1 MEITCYRDAEIGRE
15 TRHLPAPVY
24 NLTRRLIA
32 RSPSGI
38 VFVPIRSM
46 QYLAIL
52 DREEIVFIDH
62 QYKNRI
68 EIAWQHFQP
77 QSRASLDEAVAYE
90 AVMYRPDGTA
100 TMQRLMGEFPKALQL
115 LEARGKIDGPS
126 RVLKFEKTSE
136 KL

>member
-1 MEITCYRDAEIGRE
+1 MEIICYRDAELGRE
-15 TRHLPAPVY
+15 ARQLPAPVY

-32 RSPSGI
+32 SSPSGI

-62 QYKNRI
+62 RFKNRI
-68 EIAWQHFQP
+68 EIAWQHFRP
-77 QSRASLDEAVAYE
+77 QARASLDEAVSYE
-90 AVMYRPDGTA
+90 AVMYRPNGSA

-115 LEARGKIDGPS
+115 LDARGKIDGPG
-126 RVLKFEKTSE
+126 RVLKFEKASE
-136 KL
+136 SP